1 MKALMKDIFK
11 KLLLYIIGL
20 VVYYLLTV
28 LVLFILTRV
37 FEDKF
42 ENIWRS
48 AVPVMLL
55 AHLLL
60 LYNYVSYLWKKRKKA
75 KQISTGTEE

>member
-1 MKALMKDIFK
+1 MKDAMKGLLKAI
-11 KLLLYIIGL
+11 LLYIIGL

-37 FEDKF
+37 FGDSF

-60 LYNYVSYLWKKRKKA
+60 LYSYISHLWKKRKKA
-75 KQISTGTEE
+75 KQAEAEGEV